1 MNIRHASRHECF
13 VPSSNSR
20 RVLPVL
26 ALLVFVFAGCGK
38 SSVTNGL
45 EALQAAYEGHR
56 PMEARLSGRAYAP
69 FLSRRGEPGDFDPVK
84 RDLAERLLLEA
95 VAEKPTSS
103 ARQALA
109 QFHLMSGSPAK
120 AILQLEEA
128 LKTDGQNAS
137 LRNDLGVALMEMGH
151 KPPATESHNTLLYF
165 AKALEEFE
173 SALRLDSTNVEAL
186 HNRALVLEK
195 MKLPEQRDKAWQ
207 AYLAKETEQHWTAEV
222 RHHVQI
228 LSQAKSK
235 VLSQGEVLERFLASA
250 AAQNDEVSWHELTRN
265 KEMITQRFIP
275 QELANSFLIA
285 TANKNA
291 DEAKKFLF
299 ALRYAGKLELEK
311 ASDPF
316 VSEIA
321 EYYAHTSAE
330 QQKLL
335 RNAQTL
341 LRNGYA
347 SCLKSTFD
355 RTPFVEAGRLF
366 TQAGDVWE
374 AKICDYWIAYTLME
388 QDKFTKSTALL
399 TSLADFSRDRQF
411 HWLQAQAICWLANNH
426 TELGQYSQSIE
437 RYDEALAIASR
448 INDSYNQ
455 QKILSQLGNSYM
467 HLGQPERALQYDWQA
482 LEQID
487 PASNSVR
494 QTWRIYLYTTRALA
508 SLNLFESASQYGA
521 EMLDLA
527 SNELKSSPGMVHF
540 SYLYEAQIN
549 GGKRNYDQA
558 YLLAKESFTVA
569 DSVAGRKNRF
579 KLQTGSMLLLAHLER
594 QSGHPEY
601 ALSFYDEVIQNQ
613 RRLKWSIYNYDALK
627 GRLLCYA
634 ALKDHKNFEA
644 QLPRVLEEFEK
655 YRLKIFE
662 EQNQNTFFDREQ
674 SVYDL
679 AIDHELAKHDYSGAL
694 NYSEQSRARSLLK
707 ALIENG
713 RKKPQKDHKKAQ
725 EDVAESA
732 GTAPLAAIDLQRQLP
747 PNVQVL
753 QYAVLQDKLVIWLI
767 TSKSIECK
775 TTNIG
780 ADDLHALVSEYVKGI
795 SSGPG
800 KAESLRPLARKLY
813 DLVLGPFLKD
823 LDPRNVL
830 CIVPDKILSYLPF
843 GALISPSSE
852 RYLINEYSLL
862 SAPSLNVFVYCTT
875 TAKNQGNAGPETLL
889 SVGNP
894 SFDHKDYPDL
904 DDLPAAAREATG
916 IAANY
921 AKSYQLI
928 GPQAIK
934 NAIEK
939 QLPSANVIHFAGHYV
954 TNQSQP
960 LLSRL
965 VLAKQPGSENN
976 DLTVGE
982 LVDMKLP
989 RAKLVVLSAC
999 ETSGKDYYNGEGLI
1013 GIARTFLRTGIPLVV
1028 ASQWSVESESTAELM
1043 LKFHRYRKQPGA
1055 SSLSALRR
1063 AQLELLEDAHGLYS
1077 DPYYWA
1083 AFTTVGGYA
1092 DF

>member
-1 MNIRHASRHECF
+1 
-13 VPSSNSR
+13 
-20 RVLPVL
+20 
-26 ALLVFVFAGCGK
+26 VFVSGGCGK
-38 SSVTNGL
+38 SSVTDGL

-69 FLSRRGEPGDFDPVK
+69 FVSRRGEPGDFDPVK

-103 ARQALA
+103 ARQALG
-109 QFHLMSGSPAK
+109 QFHLMSGSPANAVK
-120 AILQLEEA
+120 QFEEA
-128 LKTDGQNAS
+128 LKGDGNNAS
-137 LRNDLGVALMEMGH
+137 LRNDYGVALMEMSH
-151 KPPATESHNTLLYF
+151 KSPATDNTLLYF

-173 SALRLDSTNVEAL
+173 AALKNNSACVEAL
-186 HNRALVLEK
+186 HNRALLLEK
-195 MKLPEQRDKAWQ
+195 LKLPEQRDKAWQ
-207 AYLAKETEQHWTAEV
+207 AYLAKETDQHWTAEAK
-222 RHHVQI
+222 HHVEI
-228 LSQAKSK
+228 LSQTKSK
-235 VLSQGEVLERFLASA
+235 LLSQREVLESFLAAASA
-250 AAQNDEVSWHELTRN
+250 QDDEATWHALTRN

-275 QELANSFLIA
+275 QELTNSFVIA
-285 TANKNA
+285 TADKNA
-291 DEAKKFLF
+291 GEAKKFLA

-316 VSEIA
+316 VAEIA
-321 EYYAHTSAE
+321 EYYAHTSVD

-335 RNAQTL
+335 RDAHTL

-347 SCLKSTFD
+347 SCLKGTFD
-355 RTPFVEAGRLF
+355 PTPFVEAGKLF
-366 TQAGDVWE
+366 SRAGDVWE
-374 AKICDYWIAYTLME
+374 AKICDYWIAYSLSE
-388 QDKFTKSTALL
+388 KDKIAESTALL
-399 TSLADFSRDRQF
+399 KSLVKFSGERQYR
-411 HWLQAQAICWLANNH
+411 WLQAQATCWLADNH
-426 TELGQYSQSIE
+426 TKLGQYSQSIE
-437 RYDEALAIASR
+437 SYNEALAVASK

-455 QKILSQLGNSYM
+455 QKILSQLGNTYM
-467 HLGQPERALQYDWQA
+467 HLGQRERALQYDWQA

-487 PASNSVR
+487 SASNSVR
-494 QTWRIYLYTTRALA
+494 QTWRIYLYTTRVLA
-508 SLNLFESASQYGA
+508 SLNLFEAASQYGA
-521 EMLDLA
+521 EMLSLA
-527 SNELKSSPGMVHF
+527 SNALVESPGIVHY

-549 GGKRNYDQA
+549 GGKQNYDEA
-558 YLLAKESFTVA
+558 FRLAAESLKFA
-569 DSVAGRKNRF
+569 DSIANPANAL
-579 KLQTGSMLLLAHLER
+579 KLRTGSLLLLAHLQR
-594 QSGHPEY
+594 QSGKIQQ
-601 ALSFYDEVIQNQ
+601 ALDSYNQVIENQ
-613 RRLKWSIYNYDALK
+613 SEMEWSINNYDALK

-634 ALKDHKNFEA
+634 ALKDDRNFEA
-644 QLPRVLEEFEK
+644 QLPATLKEFET
-655 YRLKIFE
+655 YRATIFE
-662 EQNQNTFFDREQ
+662 EQNRNTFFDREQ
-674 SVYDL
+674 GVYDL
-679 AIDHELAKHDYSGAL
+679 AINHKLEKQDYLGAL

-707 ALIENG
+707 ALTEQS
-713 RKKPQKDHKKAQ
+713 RKKAQ
-725 EDVAESA
+725 KVVASEGMDSA
-732 GTAPLAAIDLQRQLP
+732 GAAPLSAIELQRQLP

-753 QYAVLQDKLVIWLI
+753 QYAVLEDKLVVWLI
-767 TSKSIECK
+767 TNSKIECK
-775 TTNIG
+775 TTDINAG
-780 ADDLHALVSEYVKGI
+780 ELRTMVSEYVKGI

-800 KAESLRPLARKLY
+800 KAEGLRPLSHKLY
-813 DLVLGPFLKD
+813 DLLLGPFVKD

-852 RYLINEYSLL
+852 RYLITEFSLL
-862 SAPSLNVFVYCTT
+862 SSPSLNVLVYCTT
-875 TAKNQGNAGPETLL
+875 AAKNQVSAGSETLL
-889 SVGNP
+889 SIGNP
-894 SFDHKDYPDL
+894 SFDARHYPEL
-904 DDLPAAAREATG
+904 DDLPAAAREAAG

-934 NAIEK
+934 KTIEK

-954 TNQSQP
+954 TNQSEP
-960 LLSRL
+960 LLSKL
-965 VLAKQPGSENN
+965 VLAKQQGSENT

-999 ETSGKDYYNGEGLI
+999 ETSGRDYYNGEGLI

-1063 AQLELLEDAHGLYS
+1063 AQLELLDDANGLYS